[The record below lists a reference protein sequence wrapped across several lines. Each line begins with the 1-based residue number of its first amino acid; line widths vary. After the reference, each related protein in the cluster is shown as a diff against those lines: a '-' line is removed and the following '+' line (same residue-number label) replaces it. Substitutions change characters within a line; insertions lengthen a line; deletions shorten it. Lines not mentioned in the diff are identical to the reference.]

1 MANEILSGSLAAA
14 LTDEVINGAFEIVR
28 STRTGILAVVGQ
40 TTAAQEVSDGCKF
53 SWLDTQ
59 VDATSSAT
67 TAQVL
72 VAATTVP
79 VVDGAKFRTGMLVA
93 PAGSGEVMLVTAVV
107 ANDLTVVRGFGGT
120 TAAQIASGDVITIDS
135 VGRQENSLAE
145 NDGIYQPEVVENF
158 MQTMDTSIEMS
169 RRALATMQHG
179 NTNDLNFQLQL
190 RLAQLVTQMDRAL
203 VRGRKATATIGSDL
217 HTYTGGIRYF
227 LDQTGAIKTDNSA
240 AALTLDAISD
250 LNAEIVTRGGMADTV
265 AVGIAKARTINNLVG
280 QNYSSQRLSDWSND
294 EGAVNRLPSDLPL
307 VGNVTNIVIDTN
319 LDDDE
324 LVMFDS
330 SMVNVKHMDSN
341 NANASGAWR
350 TLDAT
355 QNGQDG
361 QRVRILGDFG
371 MEVRQ
376 SKTHMARLYNIA

>member
-1 MANEILSGSLAAA
+1 MANEILSGSLVAA

-28 STRTGILAVVGQ
+28 SNRTGILAVVGQ
-40 TTAAQEVSDGCKF
+40 TTAAQEVSEGYKF

-59 VDATSSAT
+59 VDATNSAT

-79 VVDGAKFRTGMLVA
+79 VVDGSKFRQGMVVA
-93 PAGSGEVMLVTAVV
+93 PAGSGEVMLVTAVTG
-107 ANDLTVVRGFGGT
+107 NDLTVVRGFGGT
-120 TAAQIASGDVITIDS
+120 TAAQIESGDVITIDS

-145 NDGIYQPEVVENF
+145 NDGIYQPDVVENF

-217 HTYTGGIRYF
+217 HTYTGGMRYF
-227 LDQTGAIKTDNSA
+227 LDQAGAISTDGAA

-265 AVGIAKARTINNLVG
+265 AVGIAKARTLNNLVG
-280 QNYSSQRLSDWSND
+280 QNYQSQRLADWSND

-307 VGNVTNIVIDTN
+307 VGNVTNIIIDTN
-319 LDDDE
+319 LDDNE

-330 SMVNVKHMDSN
+330 SMVNVKHMAAN
-341 NANASGAWR
+341 NAEASGAWR